1 MNPHTSLTGRAARR
15 FSLVSRPLIRS
26 IGYCIWLLVAWF
38 STGLLADSVFV
49 CDYSGFKMH
58 EFSTS
63 GRLIAQ
69 RKFAYPP
76 VSIAA
81 DHAGHVYVVT
91 LDGKLLK
98 IAPSGSAKSL
108 RYRNHGRF
116 DSFGAMAA
124 DPQGRLWVVNGGGNT
139 LERFSAAGVHEGTFS
154 YDGLSN
160 SNAMT
165 VSAEGTLY
173 VANLIG
179 IAKFNASGVYQGVVI
194 PGLYQVR
201 HLGCDPQGRIYL
213 EYAGKIHRYSSTGT
227 NLGVFATPQGSIAA
241 LHVDRHGKV
250 WTLNY
255 AGLLE
260 AFDNSGIR
268 VAATRLEGITVAF
281 GLVVVRSNHTQAGQ
295 YFGHFDDATGAVRLT
310 FTSMGKFSGKVH
322 STSGKPVSV
331 RGALA
336 GNGSYSGPVGNT
348 GAVLELTFS
357 QGNGA
362 PGSFS
367 CTGRYAGKPFT
378 VLREIYAGKPV
389 PEKGSYTILMDSG
402 RVASNLP
409 QGFSYAT
416 ASVDARGTFKAT
428 GRLADGQTFMLS
440 SPLVNQADSQVRLD
454 LFQETLYKKAGGS
467 LSGSVLFDNFNNA
480 DAYGSVRWQRPNSGG
495 ALTAVFDAEMP
506 TWISQY
512 SKPSRTQGIL
522 PDGKYTLLLESG
534 GLAQPMEQAFQLS
547 APAKLT
553 PLGNNPARLKASF
566 NPGTGVFSGSFL
578 HPVSSKSVRFQ
589 GVAYPHPGDSLAA
602 GYFIK
607 PPGQNL
613 NDIGY
618 VLLVPKP

>member
-1 MNPHTSLTGRAARR
+1 MTGRAARR

-26 IGYCIWLLVAWF
+26 IGYCIWLLIAWF

-49 CDYSGFKMH
+49 CDYTGFKIH

-63 GRLIAQ
+63 GRLLAQ
-69 RKFAYPP
+69 RKVAYPRWM
-76 VSIAA
+76 AA
-81 DHAGHVYVVT
+81 GHDGHVYVST
-91 LDGKLLK
+91 LEKKLLK
-98 IAPSGSAKSL
+98 ITPSGSVKTLS
-108 RYRNHGRF
+108 YRNPVRF
-116 DSFGAMAA
+116 DSYGVMAA
-124 DPQGRLWVVNGGGNT
+124 DAQGRLWVVNGGDNT

-154 YDGLSN
+154 DIGISN
-160 SNAMT
+160 SSALAVN
-165 VSAEGTLY
+165 AEGTLY
-173 VANLIG
+173 VANQIG
-179 IAKFNASGVYQGVVI
+179 IARFNALGVYQGVFI
-194 PGLYQVR
+194 PGLYQIR
-201 HLGCDPQGRIYL
+201 HLGCDPQGRVYL
-213 EYAGKIHRYSSTGT
+213 VHSGKIHRYSATGT
-227 NLGVFATPQGSIAA
+227 SLGVFAVPQGSTEGF
-241 LHVDRHGKV
+241 HVDRRGQV
-250 WTLNY
+250 WTLSSS
-255 AGLLE
+255 GLLE
-260 AFDNSGIR
+260 TFNNSGTR
-268 VAATRLEGITVAF
+268 VATTRLEGITVAL
-281 GLVVVRSNHTQAGQ
+281 GMVVVSSNHTQAGQ
-295 YFGHFDDATGAVRLT
+295 YFGCLDNATGAIRLT
-310 FTSMGKFSGKVH
+310 FTSAGKFSGKVH

-357 QGNGA
+357 QGNGV

-389 PEKGSYTILMDSG
+389 SEKGSYTILMDSG

-440 SPLVNQADSQVRLD
+440 SPLVNQADGQVRLD

-480 DAYGSVRWQRPNSGG
+480 DAYGSVRWQRPTSSS
-495 ALTAVFDAEMP
+495 ALTTAFEVEMP

-522 PDGKYTLLLESG
+522 PAGKYTLLLESG